1 LVEVICDTNFL
12 IHLATTR
19 IKNIDNLD
27 VEIGPISFVVPK
39 VVQEELQNLKNDVH
53 KKQAIQATLDFIKN
67 FKVIPIFGTYAD
79 KELINFVKK
88 NGGIIG
94 TMDKILKKEIKKNG
108 GSIISFLN
116 DKIILES

>member
-1 LVEVICDTNFL
+1 MVEVICDTNFL

-53 KKQAIQATLDFIKN
+53 KKQAIHATLDFIKN
-67 FKVIPIFGTYAD
+67 FKVIPIYGTYAD

>member
-1 LVEVICDTNFL
+1 MVEVICDTNFL
-12 IHLATTR
+12 IHLATKR
-19 IKNIDNLD
+19 IKNISNLD

-39 VVQEELQNLKNDVH
+39 VVQDELETLKKNAQ
-53 KKQAIQATLDFIKN
+53 KKQEIDATIDYIKK
-67 FKVIPIFGTYAD
+67 FKVIPINGKYAD
-79 KELINFVKK
+79 KELIQFVKN

-94 TMDKILKKEIKKNG
+94 TMDRTLKKEIKKNG

>member
-1 LVEVICDTNFL
+1 MVEVICDTNFL
-12 IHLATTR
+12 IHLATKR

-39 VVQEELQNLKNDVH
+39 VVQDELQILKNDDL
-53 KKQAIQATLDFIKN
+53 KKQEIHATLDFIKK
-67 FKVIPIFGTYAD
+67 FKIIPIYGTYAD

-94 TMDKILKKEIKKNG
+94 TMDKTLKKEIKKNG

-116 DKIILES
+116 DKIIVES

>member
-12 IHLATTR
+12 IHLATKR
-19 IKNIDNLD
+19 IKNIDNID

-39 VVQEELQNLKNDVH
+39 VVQEELSNLKNKDE
-53 KKQAIQATLDFIKN
+53 KKQEILATLNFIKN
-67 FKVIPIFGTYAD
+67 FKVVPITGNYAD
-79 KELINFVKK
+79 KELINFVKN
-88 NGGIIG
+88 NGGIVG
-94 TMDKILKKEIKKNG
+94 TMDKKLKKEIKKNG

>member
-1 LVEVICDTNFL
+1 MVEVICDTNFL
-12 IHLATTR
+12 IHLATKR
-19 IKNIDNLD
+19 IKNISNLD

-39 VVQEELQNLKNDVH
+39 VVQDELEILKKNDQ
-53 KKQAIQATLDFIKN
+53 KKQEIDATIDYIKK
-67 FKVIPIFGTYAD
+67 FKVIPINGKYAD
-79 KELINFVKK
+79 KELIQFVKN

-94 TMDKILKKEIKKNG
+94 TMDRTLKKEIKKNG

>member
-12 IHLATTR
+12 IHLATKR
-19 IKNIDNLD
+19 IKNINNID

-39 VVQEELQNLKNDVH
+39 VVQEELSNLKNKNE
-53 KKQAIQATLDFIKN
+53 KKQEILATLNFIKN
-67 FKVIPIFGTYAD
+67 FKVVPITGNYAD
-79 KELINFVKK
+79 KELINFVKN
-88 NGGIIG
+88 NGGMIG
-94 TMDKILKKEIKKNG
+94 TMDKKLKKEIKKNG